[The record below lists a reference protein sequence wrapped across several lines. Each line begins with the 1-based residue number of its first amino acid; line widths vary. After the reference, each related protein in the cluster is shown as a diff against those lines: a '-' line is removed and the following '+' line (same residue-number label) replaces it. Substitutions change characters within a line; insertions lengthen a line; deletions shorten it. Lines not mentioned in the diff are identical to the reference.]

1 MILNCD
7 QVGTVQRLLGL
18 ASCDK
23 IRKMRTKE
31 PRNMVQT
38 ASLYVDRWFFNRF
51 LYEAK
56 NAYIWENECLS
67 LDRCIVVKFYVEYAS
82 GDLAAWCSIPNIRR
96 FTGLPLVKTALF
108 YVKGLILEKK
118 QFRNWGEAKNV
129 KVNICGKASTGKTSD
144 THSSTT
150 RCFAM

>member
-38 ASLYVDRWFFNRF
+38 ASLYVDR
-51 LYEAK
+51 
-56 NAYIWENECLS
+56 
-67 LDRCIVVKFYVEYAS
+67 
-82 GDLAAWCSIPNIRR
+82 
-96 FTGLPLVKTALF
+96 
-108 YVKGLILEKK
+108 
-118 QFRNWGEAKNV
+118 
-129 KVNICGKASTGKTSD
+129 
-144 THSSTT
+144 
-150 RCFAM
+150 